1 MEGFRGTVVSSLLAL
16 VGSFALGTLIA
27 VFRIGS
33 IRALRWFGTGYV
45 EFIRNIPL
53 LLVVY
58 IFYYGPAALGLPL
71 DGFTAGT
78 IGLAVYTSSFI
89 AEAIRAGIMSIPRGQ
104 TEAARSSG
112 LSYAQT
118 MVHIVLPQAIRL
130 VIPPLGNQFI
140 NLIKN
145 SSVLTIVAGLDLM
158 YFADIVNTDT
168 FKRLIPMFLWLCFIW
183 RSPCRSATGCGC
195 GSASWSANIRGL
207 AAERRGSGWTL
218 PGRIPRRICNFCWK
232 DCILRCWWRWLQL
245 RSASCSAAS
254 SASFVICGCR
264 CCRRFCWSPWS

>member
-1 MEGFRGTVVSSLLAL
+1 MDFTILTDYFDVYLEGFRGTVLSSLLAL
-16 VGSFALGTLIA
+16 VGSFVLGALIA
-27 VFRIGS
+27 VFRIAPV
-33 IRALRWFGTGYV
+33 RPLRWFGTGYV

-89 AEAIRAGIMSIPRGQ
+89 AEAIRAGILAIPQGQ

-112 LSYAQT
+112 LSYVQT
-118 MVHIVLPQAIRL
+118 MLHIILPQAIKL

-158 YFADIVNTDT
+158 YFADIVNAHTYRTFDT
-168 FKRLIPMFLWLCFIW
+168 YIFVALFYLVLTLPLSYGVRVW
-183 RSPCRSATGCGC
+183 
-195 GSASWSANIRGL
+195 
-207 AAERRGSGWTL
+207 ERRL
-218 PGRIPRRICNFCWK
+218 EK
-232 DCILRCWWRWLQL
+232 KY
-245 RSASCSAAS
+245 
-254 SASFVICGCR
+254 
-264 CCRRFCWSPWS
+264 